1 MNHNMSHPKNDTKME
16 AIIWSRVSSQSQNN
30 KRQISNLKEVATEK
44 GWQVKRVF
52 SETVSGTVNNSDRK
66 VFNKLLE
73 YCNQNEIKLVLIS
86 EISRIGRKVVDI
98 LTVVDTL
105 HKNGIGIY
113 VQQFNM
119 TSMENDK
126 ENPVVMLLL
135 QMMSVGAEMENNL
148 RKTRQAEGIAMA
160 KLQQKY
166 SGRAT
171 GARANRENQLQKY
184 SDIVDLLEK
193 SDLSIRRI
201 STISG
206 RSINTVRKVKELIS
220 A

>member
-1 MNHNMSHPKNDTKME
+1 ME
-16 AIIWSRVSSQSQNN
+16 AVIWSRVSSQSQDNQ
-30 KRQISNLKEVATEK
+30 RQISSMKKVAEEK
-44 GWQVKRVF
+44 NWIVKRVF
-52 SETVSGTVNNSDRK
+52 SETVSGTISNSERK
-66 VFNKLLE
+66 VFNQLLE
-73 YCNQNEIKLVLIS
+73 YCNHNDIKLVLIS

-105 HKNGIGIY
+105 HRNGIALY

-119 TSMENDK
+119 VSMQDGK
-126 ENPVVMLLL
+126 ENPIVMLLL

-148 RKTRQAEGIAMA
+148 RKTRQAEGIAIA

-166 SGRAT
+166 SGRKT
-171 GARANRENQLQKY
+171 GAVGNKENLLQKY
-184 SDIVDLLEK
+184 ADVVDLIQK

-201 STISG
+201 SSISG

>member
-1 MNHNMSHPKNDTKME
+1 ME
-16 AIIWSRVSSQSQNN
+16 AIIWSRVSSQSQDN
-30 KRQISNLKEVATEK
+30 KRQISNLKQVAVEK
-44 GWQVKRVF
+44 GWDVIRVF
-52 SETVSGTVNNSDRK
+52 EEKVSGTVKSTDRK
-66 VFNKLLE
+66 AFNKILE
-73 YCNQNEIKLVLIS
+73 YTEQNGIRLVLIS

-105 HKNGIGIY
+105 HKRGIALY

-119 TSMENDK
+119 VSMQDGK

-148 RKTRQAEGIAMA
+148 RKTRQAEGIAIA

-166 SGRAT
+166 SGRQA
-171 GARANRENQLQKY
+171 GSAANTEKQLQKY
-184 SDIVDLLEK
+184 SDVVDLIQK

-201 STISG
+201 ASISG
-206 RSINTVRKVKELIS
+206 RSINTVRKVKQILVT
-220 A
+220 

>member
-1 MNHNMSHPKNDTKME
+1 ME
-16 AIIWSRVSSQSQNN
+16 AIIWSRVSSQSQDNQ
-30 KRQISNLKEVATEK
+30 RQVSSLKNLAEEK
-44 GWQVKRVF
+44 NWTVKRVF
-52 SETVSGTVNNSDRK
+52 SETVSGTINNSDRK
-66 VFNKLLE
+66 VFNQLLD
-73 YCNQNEIKLVLIS
+73 YCNHNNIKLVLIS

-105 HKNGIGIY
+105 HRNGIALY

-119 TSMENDK
+119 VSMQDGK

-148 RKTRQAEGIAMA
+148 RKNRQSEGIAMA

-166 SGRAT
+166 CGRAV
-171 GARANRENQLQKY
+171 GAGANREKQLQKY

-193 SDLSIRRI
+193 SELSLRRI
-201 STISG
+201 ASISG
-206 RSINTVRKVKELIS
+206 RSINTVRKVKGLL
-220 A
+220 AA

>member
-1 MNHNMSHPKNDTKME
+1 ME
-16 AIIWSRVSSQSQNN
+16 AIIWSRVSSESQQNL
-30 KRQISNLKEVATEK
+30 RQVSSLKQVATEK
-44 GWQVKRVF
+44 SWNVKRVF
-52 SETVSGTVNNSDRK
+52 EEKVSGTVKSTDRK
-66 VFNKLLE
+66 TFNKILE
-73 YCNQNEIKLVLIS
+73 YTEQKNIKLVLIS

-98 LTVVDTL
+98 LTVVDTF
-105 HKNGIGIY
+105 HKKGIAIY

-119 TSMENDK
+119 LSMADGK

-148 RKTRQAEGIAMA
+148 RKTRQSEGIALA

-166 SGRAT
+166 TGRVT
-171 GARANRENQLQKY
+171 GGAANKEKQLQKY
-184 SDIVDLLEK
+184 SDVVDLIQK

-201 STISG
+201 ASISG
-206 RSINTVRKVKELIS
+206 RSINTVRKVKQLIS